1 MRGKEL
7 LDKMELID
15 PAYVE
20 AAEAAPVRKAG
31 KVKHFRWGVVAACL
45 CLVLGTTTV
54 LAATGL
60 GTKLIRFFSGR
71 EESGYELS
79 ADIVKFPAAEFKGE
93 IREVPALIRQQFETY
108 QPYMNWAPSTWEKT
122 FGTRD
127 EAYDYVGFDK
137 LKRLSWDAEEKET
150 TLRVRG
156 TEKGDITSVDVETW
170 YTEGDIRMQFF
181 AHVFTENAE
190 GEITFLTATTEKVGF
205 TESFRT
211 AKSGKTF
218 QVIEQTAMESGY
230 LSKDGY
236 LVEDGVLYNFHVVY
250 REKDADR
257 AEELLMQWADL
268 F

>member
-1 MRGKEL
+1 MRGKEF

-20 AAEAAPVRKAG
+20 AAEAASAPKIRKM
-31 KVKHFRWGVVAACL
+31 KRIRWGAVAACL
-45 CLVLGTTTV
+45 CLLLGTTTV

-60 GTKLIRFFSGR
+60 GTKLLSVFRSR
-71 EESGYELS
+71 EETGYELS
-79 ADIVKFPAAEFKGE
+79 ADIVKFPAAELKGE
-93 IREVPALIRQQFETY
+93 IRKVPALIRQQFETY

-150 TLRVRG
+150 TLRVLG

-170 YTEGDIRMQFF
+170 YTEGDIRMQYF

-211 AKSGKTF
+211 AKSGKTLH
-218 QVIEQTAMESGY
+218 IIDMSAMESGY
-230 LSKDGY
+230 LGKDGY
-236 LVEDGVLYNFHVVY
+236 LVVDGVLYNLHIAY
-250 REKDADR
+250 REKDAGR
-257 AEELLMQWADL
+257 AEELLKQWADL